1 MKILVIGYGSIGK
14 RHINN
19 LSTIPKIE
27 ILVLTKRKNDDFLK
41 KMKCKIFNSLD
52 EAINEKPMAAFITN
66 TTNLH
71 IQTAIKL
78 ANAKINLFIEKPL
91 SHSFKGISELLKI
104 IKKYKL
110 LTYVGCNLRFH
121 QIGRAHV

>member
-1 MKILVIGYGSIGK
+1 
-14 RHINN
+14 
-19 LSTIPKIE
+19 
-27 ILVLTKRKNDDFLK
+27 
-41 KMKCKIFNSLD
+41 MKCKIFNSLD

-104 IKKYKL
+104 IKEYEPLVENKADLYRIPFLDKTKQNTYRKKYPPIFYHKVYPNEL
-110 LTYVGCNLRFH
+110 ILV
-121 QIGRAHV
+121 QIPFS